1 MILSVLVSVAGE
13 VIEEHYFNGASARR
27 PANLKSAS
35 KSIVS
40 ILVGIAIDQKYLAGV
55 DQRIAG
61 FFPRYFV
68 ETGDDDKAAITI
80 EDLLSMRSGLE
91 STSSRNY
98 GAWVQSRDWVRYVL
112 SRPLVAEPGSR
123 MIYSTGSTHLLS
135 AILTKVTGMSTLEFA
150 RKHLA
155 GPLGI
160 SLPAWMRDPQGIYF
174 GRNGMLL
181 APRDMAKI
189 GELYL
194 QGGALDGRRI
204 VPERW
209 VEASFTPRGRS
220 RFSGRQYGY
229 GWWIRQLA
237 GRDVYY
243 AWGYGGQFIFIVPDL
258 ELVVVITSSAEP
270 GRGRR
275 GHLGALYD
283 LVEEAII
290 PAVAQA
296 RPGA

>member
-174 GRNGMLL
+174 GGNEMLL

>member
-1 MILSVLVSVAGE
+1 VLVSVAGE

-61 FFPRYFV
+61 VFPRYFV

-174 GRNGMLL
+174 GGNEMLL

-275 GHLGALYD
+275 GPCGRRRRAGAQSRRD
-283 LVEEAII
+283 
-290 PAVAQA
+290 P
-296 RPGA
+296 

>member
-40 ILVGIAIDQKYLAGV
+40 ILVGIAIDQKDLAG
-55 DQRIAG
+55 
-61 FFPRYFV
+61 
-68 ETGDDDKAAITI
+68 GDDDKAAITI

-174 GRNGMLL
+174 GGNEMLL